1 MATRTAGGGRRRF
14 WFDPR
19 FAIGIALILVAV
31 AGTVVVVSASDD
43 TTEVLSARSALMPG
57 ETVFESDLVVSTVS
71 LDASEI
77 LYLVPGDVGSDGVV
91 VTRAI
96 SEGELVPASAV
107 GSIDGLDITTVVV
120 TLDGQL
126 ATAVAPGATA
136 DLWASA
142 EKEGGEFGPPVV
154 VVPDAIVERIDTPSG
169 IVVDSAAATVEILV
183 PKDAVAK
190 VLEAMANSDSLSLV
204 PSSLP
209 ARG

>member
-1 MATRTAGGGRRRF
+1 
-14 WFDPR
+14 
-19 FAIGIALILVAV
+19 
-31 AGTVVVVSASDD
+31 
-43 TTEVLSARSALMPG
+43 
-57 ETVFESDLVVSTVS
+57 VSTVS

-107 GSIDGLDITTVVV
+107 GSIDGLDVTTVVV